1 MELLRRIDR
10 GISRGEAAVA
20 AAMLLAMIV
29 VAASQAVLRNLTN
42 TGAGWANEALM
53 HIAWADQFLQ
63 KGTLWL
69 AFLGASLAVHGNKHI
84 GIDVLSRISPPV
96 LRSLIHG
103 ITGVAAGVIC
113 FYLAKVFYM
122 SIVVI
127 AADIPLDY
135 EVLLPSGGR
144 GHLCDV
150 AGAEVASQGI
160 DRPDL
165 FCAVRH
171 LLAGMG
177 IPATTPENAMQLIVP
192 PALLLMSVR
201 FVLKGL
207 GSFVAMTRGGERE
220 TEVHELPGVDLEKD
234 EA

>member
-20 AAMLLAMIV
+20 AAMLLAMIG

-42 TGAGWANEALM
+42 TGAAWANEALM

-84 GIDVLSRISPPV
+84 GIDVLSRIVPPV
-96 LRSLIHG
+96 FRSLIHG

-113 FYLAKVFYM
+113 LFLAKVFYM

-144 GHLCDV
+144 GHLCDIS
-150 AGAEVASQGI
+150 GAELASQGI
-160 DRPDL
+160 DRPNL

-171 LLAGMG
+171 LLGKLG
-177 IPATTPENAMQLIVP
+177 TPATTPENVMQLIVP
-192 PALLLMSVR
+192 PALVLMGVR
-201 FVLKGL
+201 FVFKGI
-207 GSFVAMTRGGERE
+207 GSFIAMAYGGERE
-220 TEVHELPGVDLEKD
+220 TEVHEIPGVDLEKD
-234 EA
+234 ED